1 MLIKYLILYYN
12 KWKLNK
18 LTLAKV
24 NSVLYNFY
32 LAGKLIRV
40 FCSLL
45 LEAMISGIIDMC
57 SHGGVNTTIAAFCQ
71 AFDHYF
77 RFEKRNLWIES
88 GLNQEGADK
97 SSEDCLV
104 HVRKF

>member
-1 MLIKYLILYYN
+1 MLIKHLMLCYN

-45 LEAMISGIIDMC
+45 LEAMISGIIDMW
-57 SHGGVNTTIAAFCQ
+57 
-71 AFDHYF
+71 
-77 RFEKRNLWIES
+77 E
-88 GLNQEGADK
+88 
-97 SSEDCLV
+97 LV
-104 HVRKF
+104 TYTRGREHH